1 MAYPDFEKQNGLVP
15 VIAQDSS
22 TGDVLMLAY
31 MNRQAYERTITT
43 GFAHYYSRE
52 RRRLWKKG
60 EESGNVQQ
68 VIEMRIDCDAD
79 ALLLKVTQTGAA
91 CHEGYRSC
99 FFRRLTDGEFAVA
112 DQRIAD
118 PKQLYG
124 DKTK

>member
-68 VIEMRIDCDAD
+68 VIEMRMDCDAD

-99 FFRRLTDGEFAVA
+99 FFRKLTDGEFAVA